1 MRTGALCEGLL
12 NLAGLWTTPK
22 MTSSEFNTILP
33 LGISSDVRGNMD
45 KGNKCGKSTKNAVS
59 HGEIMICEDLS

>member
-1 MRTGALCEGLL
+1 
-12 NLAGLWTTPK
+12 

-33 LGISSDVRGNMD
+33 LGISSDVRGGNMD
-45 KGNKCGKSTKNAVS
+45 KGNKCGKSTKNAVL

>member
-1 MRTGALCEGLL
+1 
-12 NLAGLWTTPK
+12 